1 MKILVIGS
9 GGREHSLVWKLSKS
23 DLVEKIYTAPGNGG
37 TAVEAKNKNL
47 PIKATELEKL
57 ADFAS
62 VEKIDLTIVGPEDP
76 LSLGIVD
83 LFEAKGL
90 KIFGPSAKA
99 ARLESSKIFAKRFM
113 KDKGIPTPAFK
124 IFDDYPAAYAAVKNE
139 KPPIV
144 LKADGLALG
153 KGVKICTSA
162 IEACEELE
170 SMMLKSSLGDAAKS
184 VILDQFIDG
193 GFEVSF
199 LALADGKTLLPLA
212 TSQDNKRLCANDK
225 GPNTG
230 GMGVVSPIP
239 QVDPKT
245 EKGIIDTIMQKTIDG
260 MKSDG
265 IPYKGVLYAGLIFD
279 GSKPLVL
286 EYNARFGDPETQPLL
301 FRMKSDIVP
310 PLYAAAT
317 GDISGQVIEW
327 DEKFSVCIVMAS
339 KGYPGEYKK
348 GLPITGLEK
357 LKKTEDTMIFHAG
370 TSYQD
375 GRYFTN
381 GGRVL
386 GICAKDNDLAKAK
399 AKALEL
405 AEKIRFEG
413 AQYRKDIGDKILTK
427 RSL

>member
-62 VEKIDLTIVGPEDP
+62 AEKIDLTIVGPEDP

-99 ARLESSKIFAKRFM
+99 ARLESSKIFAKKFM

-124 IFDDYPAAYAAVKNE
+124 IFDDYPAAYEAVKNE

-162 IEACEELE
+162 SEACEELE
-170 SMMLKSSLGDAAKS
+170 SMMLKGSLGNAAKS

-212 TSQDNKRLCANDK
+212 TSQDNKRLCDNDK

-239 QVDPKT
+239 QVGPKI

-279 GSKPLVL
+279 GSRPLVL

-310 PLYAAAT
+310 PLYAAAS
-317 GDISGQVIEW
+317 GDISGQTIEW

-339 KGYPGEYKK
+339 KGYPGEYKR

-386 GICAKDNDLAKAK
+386 GICAKDKDLARAK